1 MNGLFSY
8 LGGSIDNA
16 LATFV
21 TRVSSALAV
30 GIAPVVATGLTIW
43 ILMYGYAVMRHEV
56 QDPIN
61 VFFGKVIKISL
72 ILVVALTSGFYQSE
86 IVASVNSLQN
96 GLVTIVAP
104 DMASAAGSDI
114 YKVLDAFDDKGAQM
128 ALVIIGRGVSLLP
141 LGGWLDMITGIL
153 VFGANAVL
161 LLVCG
166 GFVIMAKVATAFI
179 LGLGPM
185 FIVCLAFPPVAKF
198 FDAWL
203 SKVLNYLLLVVILA
217 FAIGLSMAICDAYM
231 VKAMAS
237 MQADASNQMADAF
250 GMVILY
256 GALLFVVFQ
265 APHLASGLAGG
276 SSLSGGG
283 LVQMAAG
290 AMLARGGAGGKN
302 NNGDPKGGGSMENN
316 SGGSGSG
323 GGGGGGSGNSP
334 TQQPS
339 APKVPAYRRV
349 SRNKYGSKR

>member
-1 MNGLFSY
+1 MSSGLFSY

-16 LATFV
+16 LASFV

-61 VFFGKVIKISL
+61 VFLGKVIKISL
-72 ILVVALTSGFYQSE
+72 ILAVALTGGLYQSE
-86 IVASVNSLQN
+86 IVAGVSSLQN

-104 DMASAAGSDI
+104 DMVSTTGGDI
-114 YKVLDAFDDKGAQM
+114 YAVLDAFDEKGVQM
-128 ALVIIGRGVSLLP
+128 ALVIIGRGASLLP
-141 LGGWLDMITGIL
+141 LGGWMDLITGIL
-153 VFGANAVL
+153 IFAANAVL

-166 GFVIMAKVATAFI
+166 GFIVMAKVATAFI

-237 MQADASNQMADAF
+237 MQADKSNQIADAF

-290 AMLARGGAGGKN
+290 AMLARKGGGGNKN
-302 NNGDPKGGGSMENN
+302 SGDPKGGGSVENN
-316 SGGSGSG
+316 SSGGGRG
-323 GGGGGGSGNSP
+323 GGGGDSSP
-334 TQQPS
+334 PQSS

-349 SRNKYGSKR
+349 SRNNYGSKR